1 MRAEPLDALQD
12 AVDICEAGRGGG
24 YNLDPM
30 AQHEVV
36 ELVEELLADHRSAL
50 RSGPGLANLERL
62 LNIFAEVGWPES
74 IQLVWRL
81 DEVFR

>member
-1 MRAEPLDALQD
+1 
-12 AVDICEAGRGGG
+12 
-24 YNLDPM
+24 M

-50 RSGPGLANLERL
+50 RSGSGLENLERL

-74 IQLVWRL
+74 IELVWRL
-81 DEVFR
+81 DEVFRWAGESALRPFRRCGASAPRHC